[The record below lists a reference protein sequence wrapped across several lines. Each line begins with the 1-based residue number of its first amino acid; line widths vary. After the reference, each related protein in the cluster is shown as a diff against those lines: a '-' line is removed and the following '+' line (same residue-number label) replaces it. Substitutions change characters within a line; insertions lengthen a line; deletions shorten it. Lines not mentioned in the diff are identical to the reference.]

1 MVMIFVIM
9 EKYKELVCNVMC
21 CCIIIDNKLHDV
33 PVMQKTVTNI
43 MASS

>member
-21 CCIIIDNKLHDV
+21 SVLSHYY
-33 PVMQKTVTNI
+33 
-43 MASS
+43 